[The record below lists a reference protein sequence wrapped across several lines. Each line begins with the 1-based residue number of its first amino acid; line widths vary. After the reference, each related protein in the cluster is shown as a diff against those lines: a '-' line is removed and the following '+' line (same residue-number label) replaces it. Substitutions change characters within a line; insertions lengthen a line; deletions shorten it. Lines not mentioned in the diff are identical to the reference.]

1 MSSTALPHRTRI
13 VIAAFNEAAVIG
25 RVVAALR
32 STGWSV
38 VVVDDGSG
46 DPTAHEAA
54 TAGATVL
61 RHAVNLGQGAAL
73 RTGFAFVL
81 TRTDADFIVTYD
93 ADGQH
98 APEQVLPMLAPLD
111 SGTVDV
117 TLGSRFLRD
126 ADAAGIPASRRLLLK
141 TATALARRTTGL
153 ALTDTHNGLRGF
165 TRSALQRMTL
175 QQDRMAHASEIQH
188 EIARLRL
195 RYMEVPVRVSYTE
208 YSLAKGQRF
217 LSAVSVLWDLVIAK
231 LR

>member
-1 MSSTALPHRTRI
+1 MSSTQI

-25 RVVAALR
+25 RVVALLR
-32 STGWSV
+32 AAGWNV
-38 VVVDDGSG
+38 VVIDDGSRDATG
-46 DPTAHEAA
+46 RQAEA
-54 TAGATVL
+54 AGATVL
-61 RHAVNLGQGAAL
+61 RHPVNLGQGAAL
-73 RTGFAFVL
+73 RTAFAFVL
-81 TRTDADFIVTYD
+81 SRTDAEFIVTYD

-98 APEQVLPMLAPLD
+98 TPEQVPPMLEPLRD
-111 SGTVDV
+111 GSAEV
-117 TLGSRFLRD
+117 TLGSRFLRK

-141 TATALARRTTGL
+141 AATALARRTTGL

-165 TRSALQRMTL
+165 TRSALQRMVL

-195 RYMEVPVRVSYTE
+195 RYVEVPVRVSYTE

>member
-1 MSSTALPHRTRI
+1 MSSTRI

-25 RVVAALR
+25 RVVALLR
-32 STGWSV
+32 AAGWSV
-38 VVVDDGSG
+38 VVIDDGSRDATG
-46 DPTAHEAA
+46 PQAEA
-54 TAGATVL
+54 AGATVL
-61 RHAVNLGQGAAL
+61 RHPVNLGQGAAL
-73 RTGFAFVL
+73 RTAFAFVL
-81 TRTDADFIVTYD
+81 SRTDAEFIVTYD

-98 APEQVLPMLAPLD
+98 TPEQVLPMLEPLRD
-111 SGTVDV
+111 GSADV
-117 TLGSRFLRD
+117 TLGSRFLQE
-126 ADAAGIPASRRLLLK
+126 ADAAGIPASRRLLLRA
-141 TATALARRTTGL
+141 ATALARRTTGL

-165 TRSALQRMTL
+165 TRSALQRMVL

-195 RYMEVPVRVSYTE
+195 RYVEVPVRVSYTE